1 VLWWKAWRE
10 SRARFLSSA
19 VILAVYCASAVNRAR
34 LDFPPRYEPLLPYT
48 TFIWRNIYNGPDTLM
63 LVVVTLVLGLGGLM
77 RERASGTAAFTLA
90 LPVGRLSLI
99 TSRAG
104 VGLLET
110 IGLATIPAWIVP
122 ALSSRIGH
130 VYPVDQAWLFAGL
143 FAIAGLVWFAA
154 GFAMSVLLD
163 GEHTATAGCL
173 LLPFVY
179 LGAVNVAGVNRLSAV
194 NVFNVMNGRGLPGF
208 DAATSLLGRPI
219 PWTTLT
225 AILIEAAP
233 LLGIAALVAVRR
245 DY

>member
-10 SRARFLSSA
+10 SRARFLSGA
-19 VILAVYCASAVNRAR
+19 VILALYCVSAVTRAR
-34 LDFPPRYEPLLPYT
+34 LDFPPRYEPSLPYT
-48 TFIWRNIYNGPDTLM
+48 TFVWRNIYDGPDALM
-63 LVVVTLVLGLGGLM
+63 VVIVTLVLGLGGLM
-77 RERASGTAAFTLA
+77 RERASGTAPFTLA
-90 LPVGRLSLI
+90 LPVSRSALI
-99 TSRAG
+99 ISRAG

-110 IGLATIPAWIVP
+110 IGLAMIPAWIVP
-122 ALSSRIGH
+122 TLSSRIGH
-130 VYPVDQAWLFAGL
+130 VYPTDQAWLFAGL
-143 FAIAGLVWFAA
+143 FAIVGLVWFAA

-179 LGAVNVAGVNRLSAV
+179 LGAVNVAGVRRLSPV

-208 DAATSLLGRPI
+208 DAATSLLGHPI

-225 AILIEAAP
+225 AVLSAAAA
-233 LLGIAALVAVRR
+233 LLGIAALVTVRR